1 MARQELNPLSG
12 AANDRLGDTPNA
24 YTAKLNAMTTE
35 LYDDTAANEAATVAN
50 ALAIIA
56 TTALITGFT
65 KTYWFDANDTATT
78 SSPISHT
85 AAATNTYL
93 TNNAIGSST
102 TSYNP
107 DSKDALWNPATNKFD
122 FTSLK
127 IGDTVFFR
135 VDIDLTNAAAQEVD
149 LFISL
154 AEGSAAPYEK
164 NMGHRYYKTASSLA
178 NDTEQ
183 FEIYIGDENTRTGGA
198 RFRFGSVD
206 AATIVVNGWYYRIT
220 EV

>member
-1 MARQELNPLSG
+1 MAQQPVIIGTANAKAGDSLFTSFTNLN
-12 AANDRLGDTPNA
+12 ANDA
-24 YTAKLNAMTTE
+24 E
-35 LYDDTAANEAATVAN
+35 LYADVATNEAAIAANAAAIVAN
-50 ALAIIA
+50 
-56 TTALITGFT
+56 TALITGFS
-65 KTYWFDANDTATT
+65 KTYWFDANDTATA
-78 SSPISHT
+78 SSPITHSSG
-85 AAATNTYL
+85 ATNTYL

-107 DSKDALWNPATNKFD
+107 DSNDALWNPATNKFD

-127 IGDTVFFR
+127 IGDTVYFR
-135 VDIDLTNAAAQEVD
+135 VDINLTNAAAQEID

-164 NMGHRYYKTASSLA
+164 NMGHRYFKTASTLG
-178 NDTEQ
+178 NDMEQ
-183 FEIYIGDENTRTGGA
+183 FEIYIGDEATRTGGA

>member
-35 LYDDTAANEAATVAN
+35 LY
-50 ALAIIA
+50 ALVS
-56 TTALITGFT
+56 GFT

-78 SSPISHT
+78 ATPIVHS
-85 AAATNTYL
+85 AGATNTYL
-93 TNNAIGSST
+93 TNNAAGTST
-102 TSYNP
+102 NTYNP
-107 DSKDALWNPATNKFD
+107 DLKAVLWNTATNKFD

-135 VDIDLTNAAAQEVD
+135 VDINLTNAAAQEVD
-149 LFISL
+149 LFMSI
-154 AEGSAAPYEK
+154 AEGSGAPYEK
-164 NMGHRYYKTASSLA
+164 NISHTYFKTASTLA
-178 NDTEQ
+178 NDTEV
-183 FEIYIGDENTRTGGA
+183 FEIYIGDEATRTGGA
-198 RFRFGSVD
+198 RFRFGSVA

>member
-1 MARQELNPLSG
+1 MAQQPVIIGTADAQAGDNLFDAFTKIN
-12 AANDRLGDTPNA
+12 AND
-24 YTAKLNAMTTE
+24 TE
-35 LYDDTAANEAATVAN
+35 LYADTAANEAATVAN

-65 KTYWFDANDTATT
+65 KTYWFDANDTATAAT
-78 SSPISHT
+78 PIAHT

-93 TNNAIGSST
+93 TNNAIGSFT
-102 TSYNP
+102 NSYNP
-107 DSKDALWNPATNKFD
+107 DSKATLWNPATNKFD

-135 VDIDLTNAAAQEVD
+135 IDINLTNSAAQEVD
-149 LFISL
+149 LLMSIG
-154 AEGSAAPYEK
+154 EGSSGPYEK
-164 NMGHRYYKTASSLA
+164 NMDHAYYKTASTLA
-178 NDTEQ
+178 NNTVI
-183 FEIYIGDENTRTGGA
+183 FEIYIGDEATRTGGA
-198 RFRFGSVD
+198 RFRFASLD

>member
-1 MARQELNPLSG
+1 MAEQPVIIGTADAKAGDDLF
-12 AANDRLGDTPNA
+12 AAFT
-24 YTAKLNAMTTE
+24 KLNANIAE
-35 LYDDTAANEAATVAN
+35 LYSSIEAATG
-50 ALAIIA
+50 L
-56 TTALITGFT
+56 T

-78 SSPISHT
+78 SSPISHVGG
-85 AAATNTYL
+85 ATNTYL

-107 DSKDALWNPATNKFD
+107 DSKDVLWDPATNKFD

-135 VDIDLTNAAAQEVD
+135 VDINLTNAAAQEVN
-149 LFISL
+149 LFMSI
-154 AEGSAAPYEK
+154 AEGSAGPYEK
-164 NMGHRYYKTASSLA
+164 NINHVYYKTASTLA
-178 NDTEQ
+178 NDTAL

-198 RFRFGSVD
+198 RFRFGSPA
-206 AATIVVNGWYYRIT
+206 AATIVVNGWYYKIT

>member
-12 AANDRLGDTPNA
+12 VGDDRLGDTPNA
-24 YTAKLNAMTTE
+24 YTAKLNSMTAE
-35 LYDDTAANEAATVAN
+35 LYDDVAAAEAAIVAN
-50 ALAIIA
+50 AAAIIA
-56 TTALITGFT
+56 NTALITGFT
-65 KTYWFDANDTATT
+65 KTYWFDANDTATAAT
-78 SSPISHT
+78 PISHT

-102 TSYNP
+102 NSYNP
-107 DSKDALWNPATNKFD
+107 DSKTTLWNPATNKFD

-135 VDIDLTNAAAQEVD
+135 VDINLTNAAAQEVD
-149 LFISL
+149 LLMSIG
-154 AEGSAAPYEK
+154 EGSAGPYEK
-164 NMGHRYYKTASSLA
+164 NMDHAYYKTASTLA
-178 NDTEQ
+178 NNTVI
-183 FEIYIGDENTRTGGA
+183 FEIYIGDEATRTGGA
-198 RFRFGSVD
+198 RFRFASLD

>member
-1 MARQELNPLSG
+1 MAQDLINVGST
-12 AANDRLGDTPNA
+12 ANDGTGDTWRDALVKVNA
-24 YTAKLNAMTTE
+24 NETE
-35 LYDDTAANEAATVAN
+35 LFADVATNTAGIATNAQAIVDTAALV
-50 ALAIIA
+50 
-56 TTALITGFT
+56 TGFT

-78 SSPISHT
+78 ATPITHS
-85 AAATNTYL
+85 AGATGTYL
-93 TNNAIGSST
+93 TNNALGSST
-102 TSYNP
+102 NTYNP

-127 IGDTVFFR
+127 IGDVVYFR
-135 VDIDLTNAAAQEVD
+135 VDLNITNAAAQEID

-154 AEGSAAPYEK
+154 AEGSAGPYEK
-164 NMGHRYYKTASSLA
+164 NMGHRYFKTAATLG
-178 NDTEQ
+178 NDMEQ

-206 AATIVVNGWYYRIT
+206 AATIVVTGWYYRIS

>member
-1 MARQELNPLSG
+1 MALINIPVDGIWGSVVS
-12 AANDRLGDTPNA
+12 A
-24 YTAKLNAMTTE
+24 LNAMFTE
-35 LYDDTAANEAATVAN
+35 LYARDTS
-50 ALAIIA
+50 
-56 TTALITGFT
+56 FT

-78 SSPISHT
+78 SSPISH
-85 AAATNTYL
+85 AGGATDTYL

-102 TSYNP
+102 TAYNP
-107 DSKDALWNPATNKFD
+107 DSKDVLWNPSTNKFD

-135 VDIDLTNAAAQEVD
+135 VDINLTNAAAQEVD

-154 AEGSAAPYEK
+154 AEGSAGPYEK

-183 FEIYIGDENTRTGGA
+183 FEIYIGDEDTRTGGA
-198 RFRFGSVD
+198 RFRFGSVA
-206 AATIVVNGWYYRIT
+206 AATIVVNGWYYKIT